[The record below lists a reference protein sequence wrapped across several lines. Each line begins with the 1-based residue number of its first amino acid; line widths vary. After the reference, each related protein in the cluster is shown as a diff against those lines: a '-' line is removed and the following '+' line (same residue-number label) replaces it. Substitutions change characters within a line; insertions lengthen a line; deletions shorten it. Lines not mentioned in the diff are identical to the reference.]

1 MTTQRRTDLYR
12 AAHVWN
18 SIVNWLMAIAVAGLV
33 LYLVFFV
40 WLIPVRIDGTS
51 MAPMLEEK
59 QIVLIDRANK
69 YLFMPERGEIIAFK
83 DPASGSL
90 QIKRIVALSGETVE
104 IRNERVYINGLP
116 VSEVYAEH
124 TEAMDPMKEMTVP
137 QGTVFV
143 LSDNR
148 EVIYDSRSLDIGCI
162 PYQKI
167 IGVVKLRIYPF
178 RKINLFI

>member
-1 MTTQRRTDLYR
+1 
-12 AAHVWN
+12 
-18 SIVNWLMAIAVAGLV
+18 
-33 LYLVFFV
+33 
-40 WLIPVRIDGTS
+40 
-51 MAPMLEEK
+51 
-59 QIVLIDRANK
+59 
-69 YLFMPERGEIIAFK
+69 
-83 DPASGSL
+83 
-90 QIKRIVALSGETVE
+90 
-104 IRNERVYINGLP
+104 
-116 VSEVYAEH
+116 
-124 TEAMDPMKEMTVP
+124 MKEMIVP

>member
-1 MTTQRRTDLYR
+1 M
-12 AAHVWN
+12 
-18 SIVNWLMAIAVAGLV
+18 
-33 LYLVFFV
+33 
-40 WLIPVRIDGTS
+40 
-51 MAPMLEEK
+51 
-59 QIVLIDRANK
+59 
-69 YLFMPERGEIIAFK
+69 
-83 DPASGSL
+83 
-90 QIKRIVALSGETVE
+90 ALSGETVE

-116 VSEVYAEH
+116 VSETYAEH

-167 IGVVKLRIYPF
+167 TGIVKLRIYPF

>member
-69 YLFMPERGEIIAFK
+69 YLFVPERGKIIAFK

-90 QIKRIVALSGETVE
+90 QIKRIVAFSGETVE